1 MKGSIDFKPLPDSK
15 AWSQQITEPV
25 SSELSCDPQTL
36 QRSET
41 LVGYVEEAETTKAGQ
56 RKDKHRLPPNWDF
69 LLSSDPGPPPAQAE
83 QFNIGVLHCIS
94 VYIC

>member
-56 RKDKHRLPPNWDF
+56 RKDKHRLPPN
-69 LLSSDPGPPPAQAE
+69 
-83 QFNIGVLHCIS
+83 
-94 VYIC
+94 